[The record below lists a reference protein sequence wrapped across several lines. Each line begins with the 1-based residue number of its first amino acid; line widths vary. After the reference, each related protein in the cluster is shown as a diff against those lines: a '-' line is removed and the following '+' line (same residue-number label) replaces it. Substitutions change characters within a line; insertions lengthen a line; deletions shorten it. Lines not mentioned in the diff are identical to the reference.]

1 MFLYILHLGE
11 LPDFVPH
18 CLNSH
23 NKRNTSSMSH
33 GPVAQRSLVSC
44 PESQSSDPQNQN
56 FFFHLSWLPAFWNGK
71 EWVILKQSNKNIKKK
86 HNQSPL

>member
-44 PESQSSDPQNQN
+44 PESQSSDPQNQK
-56 FFFHLSWLPAFWNGK
+56 FFFIYSGYMFFGMGR
-71 EWVILKQSNKNIKKK
+71 SG
-86 HNQSPL
+86 SF